1 MRWTEAEVTKFRFS
15 PDSFFPPS
23 HFGNP
28 AHEVASKEAN
38 LRLKGTTMLHRAALW
53 TAALLMATAAPAF
66 AQGIV
71 IPDDPTLPPLAL
83 VTHRVKV
90 DIDRQGATTT
100 VEQVFLN
107 NTDRPLEAQFVFPIP
122 RGAAMSRFTMLMNG
136 KEKPGEIVEKNQAR
150 QIYNSIVNRSRDPGL
165 LEYLGGELFRA
176 NIFPIAARGSQ
187 TITLRFEQV
196 LAAQDA
202 LVSYVYP
209 VRAAAKHAPVVQGEF
224 SFEATIRSAV
234 PILNIYS
241 PSHGINVA
249 RANDREAR
257 VTYSDRRATLD
268 KDLQIYYGVSDK
280 EIGLNLVTY
289 RPNPKDPGYFM
300 LLLAPRS
307 TVQAERIVERDLVF
321 VIDVSGSMAGVKIQ
335 QARNALKYLV
345 SKLNDGDRFNI
356 VQFSSFAEPWQK
368 GLVGARERREDAL
381 KYADTLIAQGGTDI
395 AGALDAAVSNLGT
408 DPARPSYIVF
418 MTDGK
423 PTMGE
428 TTDPRRL
435 LAKVQA
441 ARARPN
447 GDAIRLFTW
456 GVGYDVDT
464 HLLDDMA
471 NQGGGIS
478 EYVRPEEDIAAK
490 VAAFANKASMPVLT
504 GIDLKL
510 IGDKVQLAN
519 LLPRAL
525 PDLYAGGQ
533 LVLLGRYTGDGDV
546 AFELTGRVNGKVEKF
561 VYESRFAATEAKGG
575 FIELLWAQRRI
586 GHLLDQIRLHG
597 ETQELVDDVIRL
609 SKEYGIQTPYTSQL
623 ILEDGVHP
631 TGMLPVP
638 KPEFGGRKG
647 EAEKRLDALAKSVAT
662 AGGPRP
668 MASPPPPAA
677 APVDR
682 AAEEMDQSLVLRF
695 KDKDG
700 KAGVDVACRL
710 REMKEAERTGDR
722 NSTGFQKAAGTRFI
736 FYRGLW
742 VDERFQADAAVVS
755 VKFGSEAYFGL
766 LEREPRLVD
775 AFKLGTDVIVVT
787 SPGHALV
794 VGAVGEDKLTRAQIE
809 QLFPATK

>member
-1 MRWTEAEVTKFRFS
+1 M
-15 PDSFFPPS
+15 
-23 HFGNP
+23 P
-28 AHEVASKEAN
+28 AVASKRAN
-38 LRLKGTTMLHRAALW
+38 LFSKGIPMLHRTAIW
-53 TAALLMATAAPAF
+53 TAAILVAAAVPAF

-136 KEKPGEIVEKNQAR
+136 REKPGEIVEKNQAR

-196 LAAQDA
+196 LSAQDA

-209 VRAAAKHAPVVQGEF
+209 VRAPAKHAPVVQGEF
-224 SFEATIRSAV
+224 SFEATIHSAV
-234 PILNIYS
+234 PILNLYS

-268 KDLQIYYGVSDK
+268 KDLEILYGVSEK
-280 EIGLNLVTY
+280 EVGLNLVTY
-289 RPNPKDPGYFM
+289 RPDPKQPGYFM

-307 TVQAERIVERDLVF
+307 TLQAERIVERDLVF

-368 GLVGARERREDAL
+368 ALVSARERRGDAL
-381 KYADTLIAQGGTDI
+381 TYADTLMAQGGTDI

-447 GDAIRLFTW
+447 GEAIRLFTW

-471 NQGGGIS
+471 NQGGGVS

-490 VAAFANKASMPVLT
+490 VAAFATKASMPVLT
-504 GIDLKL
+504 GLDLKL
-510 IGDKVQLAN
+510 LGDKVQLAN
-519 LLPRAL
+519 LLPRTL
-525 PDLYAGGQ
+525 PDLYAGAQ

-546 AFELTGRVNGKVEKF
+546 AVELGGRVNGKVEKF
-561 VYESRFAATEAKGG
+561 TYETKFAAMEAKGG

-586 GHLLDQIRLHG
+586 GTLLDQIRLHG
-597 ETQELVDDVIRL
+597 ESKELVDDVIRL

-631 TGMLPVP
+631 TGKMPAP
-638 KPEFGGRKG
+638 RPDFRGGKG
-647 EAEKRLDALAKSVAT
+647 ETEKRLDSLVQ
-662 AGGPRP
+662 
-668 MASPPPPAA
+668 A
-677 APVDR
+677 APAPAPMRSPADPAPAPSAAQR
-682 AAEEMDQSLVLRF
+682 ATEEMDQSLVRRF
-695 KDKDG
+695 LDKDG
-700 KAGVDVACRL
+700 KAGVDVARRL
-710 REMKEAERTGDR
+710 REMKEAERAGDP
-722 NSTGFQKAAGTRFI
+722 SVAGFQNAAGTRFI
-736 FYRGLW
+736 LYRGFW
-742 VDERFQADAAVVS
+742 VDERFQADAAVTS
-755 VKFGSEAYFGL
+755 VKFGTEAYFRL
-766 LEREPRLVD
+766 LERQPRLVD
-775 AFKLGTDVIVVT
+775 AFKLGTDVIYAT
-787 SPGHALV
+787 TPGKALV
-794 VGAVGEDKLTRAQIE
+794 IGGSGEERLTDAQIDA
-809 QLFPATK
+809 LFAVNK

>member
-1 MRWTEAEVTKFRFS
+1 M
-15 PDSFFPPS
+15 S
-23 HFGNP
+23 HRN
-28 AHEVASKEAN
+28 
-38 LRLKGTTMLHRAALW
+38 ALW
-53 TAALLMATAAPAF
+53 TAALLFAAAAPAF

-71 IPDDPTLPPLAL
+71 IPDDPTLPPLSI

-100 VEQVFLN
+100 IEQVFLN
-107 NTDRPLEAQFVFPIP
+107 NTDRPLEAQYVFPIP

-136 KEKPGEIVEKNQAR
+136 KEKAGEIVEKDHAR

-176 NIFPIAARGSQ
+176 NVFPIAARGSQ
-187 TITLRFEQV
+187 TVTLRYEQV
-196 LAAQDA
+196 LPAQDG

-209 VRAAAKHAPVVQGEF
+209 VRAPAKHGPVVQGEF
-224 SFEATIRSAV
+224 SFEATLRSAV
-234 PILNIYS
+234 PILNVYS

-249 RANDREAR
+249 RASDREAK

-268 KDLQIYYGVSDK
+268 KDLQLYYGLGEK

-307 TVQAERIVERDLVF
+307 TLQAERIVERDLVF
-321 VIDVSGSMAGVKIQ
+321 VVDVSGSMAGVKIQ

-345 SKLNDGDRFNI
+345 GKLNDGDRFNI
-356 VQFSSFAEPWQK
+356 VQFSSYAEPWQR
-368 GLVGARERREDAL
+368 GLVAAKERRDDAL
-381 KYADTLIAQGGTDI
+381 RYADTLVAQGGTDI
-395 AGALDAAVSNLGT
+395 AGALDTAVSNLGN
-408 DPARPSYIVF
+408 DAARPSYIIF

-441 ARARPN
+441 AKARPN
-447 GDAIRLFTW
+447 GESIRLFTW

-471 NQGGGIS
+471 NQGGGVS

-490 VAAFANKASMPVLT
+490 VEAFATKASMPVLT
-504 GIDLKL
+504 GLDLKVL
-510 IGDKVQLAN
+510 GGKVQLAN

-561 VYESRFAATEAKGG
+561 VYENKFPVAEAKGA

-623 ILEDGVHP
+623 ILEDDRR
-631 TGMLPVP
+631 TGFMPAPGEPHRKQVAGGIKTETAKALEKFAPAAP
-638 KPEFGGRKG
+638 KP
-647 EAEKRLDALAKSVAT
+647 D
-662 AGGPRP
+662 
-668 MASPPPPAA
+668 PAP
-677 APVDR
+677 APT
-682 AAEEMDQSLVLRF
+682 AAEEAAKENFAHRF
-695 KDKDG
+695 ADKDG
-700 KAGVDVACRL
+700 KAAVDVSRRL
-710 REMKEAERTGDR
+710 RELKEAERAGTGNQAFR
-722 NSTGFQKAAGTRFI
+722 KAAGTRF
-736 FYRGLW
+736 FLYGGLW
-742 VDERFQADAAVVS
+742 VDERYDASAAVTT
-755 VKFGSEAYFGL
+755 VKFGS
-766 LEREPRLVD
+766 D
-775 AFKLGTDVIVVT
+775 AFFRLAEKSPAILEALKLGEGVVFVT
-787 SPGHALV
+787 AEGKALV
-794 VGAVGEDKLTRAQIE
+794 IGETGEEKLTDAQIDAIV
-809 QLFPATK
+809 ATKK